1 MTPNAVV
8 QMLKEGQKDLSWF
21 NSNFAALLEQFN
33 NKFIAFH
40 HQAVIAAADTLDD
53 LLHHLR
59 KKNIDPSMVLIQF
72 VSKVE
77 QVL

>member
-1 MTPNAVV
+1 MTRDTVV

-21 NSNFAALLEQFN
+21 NSNLTLLLEQFN
-33 NKFIAFH
+33 NKFIAFQ

-53 LLHHLR
+53 LLYHLR
-59 KKNIDPSMVLIQF
+59 SKNIDPSTVLIQF